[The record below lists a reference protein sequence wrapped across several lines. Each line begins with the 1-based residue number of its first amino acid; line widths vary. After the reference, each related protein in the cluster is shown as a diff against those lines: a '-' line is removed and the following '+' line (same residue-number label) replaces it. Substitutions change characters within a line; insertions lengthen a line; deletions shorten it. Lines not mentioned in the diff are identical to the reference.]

1 MKRGEPCVIRRF
13 NRTGRPRKDA
23 VPTLTPGVVVRSHG
37 RYVHVE
43 VEGGEVV
50 TARRNNVVGRV
61 G

>member
-50 TARRNNVVGRV
+50 TAPRRSVHPRAI
-61 G
+61 